1 MGIHAS
7 LISLTPCLAAQH
19 TTSFDDLASLVEG
32 LRTLAGPPH
41 VDAKDIAEHLG
52 HIAAQF
58 RSGTLRSGVI
68 GLTKAGKSTTLNALL
83 GGTFLPTSLQPQ
95 TAKEVSIIHD
105 PSIPGGA
112 LYAIYDHK
120 ESGDSISSNEGEL
133 VASGASEIL
142 EYLHQVNKNVRENKN
157 ARETKTVVQKLI
169 LRVPFPF
176 LRDTQ
181 GIKLEI
187 SDTPGLFEATSNE
200 NITAE
205 SKVVLKEQFA
215 FVLIL
220 NLKLL
225 KTKGES
231 ELLRILTVHHPEL
244 LVKQKRILVL
254 INAYGVAFQDT
265 NPESLKPDG
274 ISQYVSDYLA
284 EPEILNIT
292 LPAENILPFSALW
305 ALRARLWTANPLSL
319 LNSPDAKN
327 LYEESL
333 ITLRRAG
340 FGQEVE
346 PLSTISES
354 NIKTIA
360 HYLLKFS
367 KIESIEERLKEM
379 LQQQGPQI
387 LREAAIEDSLTAAD
401 NVLTLISQKINELE
415 LSKKETIV
423 AKNEE
428 LMKTISNLKTEHTSR
443 IQNIP
448 SAVRGS
454 ITAEVSS
461 VMSALRGAI
470 ETVVRSQLTNHL
482 QGYHGN
488 ENRQVVFGRIC
499 EVKGLINNPVHSEM
513 TKSWSGLNNIVKTA
527 HMDNIRG
534 VISEL
539 KSKVS
544 SMPVAD
550 ATVASE
556 MPDFATLVSAVSS
569 EIVSNLDKVDFATLV
584 SDFNAMN
591 LHVDAGVIH
600 NDQLNHIWQKME
612 TRYRTEKRTKK
623 KKKWFKKK
631 KKTWYESVPYQVP
644 TFGPDINALMNVF
657 SAQAMNPWMT
667 SFQNHVDAMTAEIS
681 RLVSGK
687 VTQVSNNVLTS
698 AEQKVQSALDM
709 SRAAEHNARE
719 VANSLMTSQL
729 KVEEI
734 KKQFQ

>member
-1 MGIHAS
+1 M
-7 LISLTPCLAAQH
+7 
-19 TTSFDDLASLVEG
+19 TSFDDLASLVEG
-32 LRTLAGPPH
+32 LRTLADHPLME
-41 VDAKDIAEHLG
+41 AKDTAEHLG
-52 HIAAQF
+52 LIAAQL
-58 RSGTLRSGVI
+58 RSGTLRSGVV

-83 GGTFLPTSLQPQ
+83 GDTFLPSSLQPQ

-105 PSIPGGA
+105 PSVPDGV
-112 LYAIYDHK
+112 LYAIYDH
-120 ESGDSISSNEGEL
+120 EGSNDSISDGDEEL
-133 VASGASEIL
+133 VASGAGEML
-142 EYLHQVNKNVRENKN
+142 EYLYHINKN
-157 ARETKTVVQKLI
+157 ARENKTVIQKLI
-169 LRVPFPF
+169 LRVQFPF

-200 NITAE
+200 NIAAE
-205 SKVVLKEQFA
+205 SKVVLKEHFA

-231 ELLRILTVHHPEL
+231 ELLRMLTVHHPEL

-254 INAYGVAFQDT
+254 INAYDVAFQDT
-265 NPESLKPDG
+265 NPESLKPDD

-319 LNSPDAKN
+319 LNSPDVNN
-327 LYEESL
+327 LFEESL

-340 FGQEVE
+340 FVQEVE

-354 NIKTIA
+354 NIKAVA

-367 KIESIEERLKEM
+367 KIESIEERLREM
-379 LQQQGPQI
+379 LQQHGPQV
-387 LREAAIEDSLTAAD
+387 LREAAIEDSITAA
-401 NVLTLISQKINELE
+401 NKILTLISQKIDELE
-415 LSKKETIV
+415 LSKKEMIV
-423 AKNEE
+423 AKHEE
-428 LMKTISNLKTEHTSR
+428 LLKIVGDLKTEHTSR

-448 SAVRGS
+448 STVHGS
-454 ITAEVSS
+454 ITAEVGS
-461 VMSALRGAI
+461 VVSALRGAI
-470 ETVVRSQLTNHL
+470 DAVVRSQLTSHL

-513 TKSWSGLNNIVKTA
+513 TKSWNGLNGIVKTA
-527 HMDNIRG
+527 HIDSIRG

-556 MPDFATLVSAVSS
+556 VPDFAALISAVTS
-569 EIVSNLDKVDFATLV
+569 EIVSNLDKVDFTTLV

-591 LHVDAGVIH
+591 LHVDAGAIP

-644 TFGPDINALMNVF
+644 TFGPDINVLMNVF
-657 SAQAMNPWMT
+657 STQAMNPWMT
-667 SFQNHVDAMTAEIS
+667 SFQNSVDAMTAEIS
-681 RLVSGK
+681 KLMSEQ

-709 SRAAEHNARE
+709 SRDAEHSAQE
-719 VANSLMTSQL
+719 IANSLIIIQR
-729 KVEEI
+729 KAEEV
-734 KKQFQ
+734 KKQFQQ